1 MTKKEWR
8 IPINKERMEETTTK
22 EQILKRVRDAL
33 ISKRE
38 NPFKNIDF
46 NSSVFQRLSDEK
58 EVVFASK
65 LIEMSGTFVY
75 CENEKALADKLAV
88 LREQKKW
95 TNYFVVDEKIK
106 LFLQSAEIPYESSP
120 EKFTGLKAGIT
131 RCEYLIAR
139 FGSVLVSSGLDSGRR
154 LFVFPES
161 HIVIAYASQVVEELD
176 DALKGMI
183 KKYKEDFPSQMTV
196 ITGPSRT
203 ADIEKTL
210 VMGAHGPREL
220 YVFMVD
226 DSE

>member
-1 MTKKEWR
+1 
-8 IPINKERMEETTTK
+8 MEETTTK
-22 EQILKRVRDAL
+22 EQILKLVRDAL

-38 NPFKNIDF
+38 NPFQDIDF
-46 NSSVFQRLSDEK
+46 NSTVFQKLSDEK
-58 EVVFASK
+58 EVVFARK

-75 CENEKALADKLAV
+75 CENEKALADKLAI
-88 LREQKKW
+88 LREQKEW
-95 TNYFVVDEKIK
+95 ASYFVVDDKIK
-106 LFLQSAEIPYESSP
+106 ALLQSAEIPCESSP
-120 EKFTGLKAGIT
+120 EKFTELKVGIT

-154 LFVFPES
+154 LFVFPAS

-176 DALKGMI
+176 DALKGMR
-183 KKYKEDFPSQMTV
+183 KKYSENFPSQMTV

-220 YVFMVD
+220 YVFMID
-226 DSE
+226 DTE